1 MDLYNIFIEY
11 ISKNWQGI
19 LITIIIGLFFFVLTP
34 QGLKKYL
41 KTAEVE
47 RRNRA
52 KENILDLL
60 ESSLIYKQD
69 LDSKKIYHLLS
80 AIGREFELKIFSY
93 FTAKSLLEDLEL
105 RFEKS
110 KHLDPSQKQ
119 DYTRKIETLISDIE
133 QENKDSEISASYNRL
148 FENLKKSVIDGNNE
162 LSLKEIDILKKK
174 LVHDPY
180 QDESNLLFIIFKH
193 RKIFYAVMIVLY
205 LLIILKV
212 FGQLF

>member
-11 ISKNWQGI
+11 ISKNWLGI
-19 LITIIIGLFFFVLTP
+19 LITIIIGLFFFVITP
-34 QGLKKYL
+34 WGLKKYL

-119 DYTRKIETLISDIE
+119 DYTRKIETLINDLE
-133 QENKDSEISASYNRL
+133 QEKEDSEISASYTHL
-148 FENLKKSVIDGNNE
+148 FENLKKSVIDGDNE
-162 LSLKEIDILKKK
+162 SSLKEIDILKKK
-174 LVHDPY
+174 LVNDPF
-180 QDESNLLFIIFKH
+180 QKDGNLLLFVLKNE
-193 RKIFYAVMIVLY
+193 KLLYATMIAAYLVLM
-205 LLIILKV
+205 LKY
-212 FGQLF
+212 FNPLS